1 MHKTKNF
8 VFSFG
13 YFFHKWMEF
22 KGCLKIQVM
31 SLSSHLPVSHSL
43 LENILHK
50 YNFQKKKARG
60 EKLDK

>member
-1 MHKTKNF
+1 
-8 VFSFG
+8 
-13 YFFHKWMEF
+13 MEF